1 MPDRKADGSIDTVL
15 LDVDGTL
22 VDSTYLHALAWM
34 RAFAAHDLIPQW
46 WQVHRAIGMGGD
58 RLVGELLGDDVEES
72 LGDTLRDE
80 WEDAYRDLLPDV
92 RPLPGAADLVR
103 GLLDAGYRVALASS
117 GKSEFTDAALESM
130 GLSRNDFAAVTTSDD
145 ADSSKPAPD
154 ILSVALDEAGGGKAV
169 VTISKDNKVSFEAK
183 EGDATFRVLTLKD
196 GGKIKEKLTDT
207 EDLSYSYEITESP
220 LPIKNYSSKLWVEAD
235 DEDDR
240 SVIYWE
246 SEFEPADGTSEE
258 DAKKLIAGILGDGV
272 KGIKRKAL
280 AAWDKKHPDDAPQ
293 ADSGD
298 DNDGN

>member
-169 VTISKDNKVSFEAK
+169 VV
-183 EGDATFRVLTLKD
+183 GDTVWDVESAHRLPAECVAVRSGGFAEDELRDAGAVLV
-196 GGKIKEKLTDT
+196 
-207 EDLSYSYEITESP
+207 
-220 LPIKNYSSKLWVEAD
+220 VEHVGQLV
-235 DEDDR
+235 DR
-240 SVIYWE
+240 GWR
-246 SEFEPADGTSEE
+246 P
-258 DAKKLIAGILGDGV
+258 
-272 KGIKRKAL
+272 
-280 AAWDKKHPDDAPQ
+280 
-293 ADSGD
+293 
-298 DNDGN
+298 